1 MRLCCL
7 LFLQTIG
14 HWNNCIRE
22 LCSSLRVTLFF
33 FFLAFVVSCSYIF
46 SRCKLSTLAQYL
58 LCTCTGLTH
67 YWTIDYM
74 LQCFQVEDVEDGWL
88 RLLIWSSA
96 RKKRVIF
103 LQSEGFSVFNAKTI
117 PEHERL
123 QICPYRCVIATC
135 NFSTSPFQY
144 THTHKH
150 PLILPFHSRIN
161 PPLHHPLILRPS
173 TYVAHEKWEG
183 GWERRW
189 MKRGAENE
197 REWGGGGGE
206 KSKIGKNALWLDLK
220 VCGISFSERGELHL
234 LQIL

>member
-33 FFLAFVVSCSYIF
+33 FFFFFLPFVISCCYIF
-46 SRCKLSTLAQYL
+46 SRCKLSTLAQYS
-58 LCTCTGLTH
+58 LCTCLTH

-74 LQCFQVEDVEDGWL
+74 LQGFQVEHLEDAETSGL
-88 RLLIWSSA
+88 VFCS
-96 RKKRVIF
+96 KKKSDIF
-103 LQSEGFSVFNAKTI
+103 CKQRAVHANTI
-117 PEHERL
+117 PEQERL
-123 QICPYRCVIATC
+123 QIFPCRCVIATC
-135 NFSTSPFQY
+135 VFSNPPAP
-144 THTHKH
+144 THKH
-150 PLILPFHSRIN
+150 PLILPFHSWIN

-197 REWGGGGGE
+197 REWGEEEGGRRARL
-206 KSKIGKNALWLDLK
+206 GKMPFDW
-220 VCGISFSERGELHL
+220 I
-234 LQIL
+234 

>member
-1 MRLCCL
+1 MQTVHTGTIFTVHMHRPDALLNNRLHAAVFSGWGRGRRVAETSDL
-7 LFLQTIG
+7 VF
-14 HWNNCIRE
+14 
-22 LCSSLRVTLFF
+22 CS
-33 FFLAFVVSCSYIF
+33 
-46 SRCKLSTLAQYL
+46 KK
-58 LCTCTGLTH
+58 
-67 YWTIDYM
+67 
-74 LQCFQVEDVEDGWL
+74 
-88 RLLIWSSA
+88 
-96 RKKRVIF
+96 KKRVIF
-103 LQSEGFSVFNAKTI
+103 SQSEGFSVFNAKTI

-135 NFSTSPFQY
+135 NFSTSPLQY